1 MKGYRLK
8 KSAYV
13 LIFIFI
19 FMFAFAFI
27 YASNINFSKQEEV
40 TEVSNDYDVEYE
52 EYIPVVKQ
60 ETVINRPYK
69 DENVKILKDFYDIQD
84 DEQTQENSIIYYEST
99 YMQNSSVAYGGLESF
114 DVISILDG
122 KVIKI
127 TKDDLVGNVVEIEHE
142 NNIISVY
149 QSVDNVKVKVNDQV
163 KQGDI
168 IATSGTSTINKNL
181 NSHLLFELVVN
192 NEISNPEN
200 YFGKQLNEVSK

>member
-13 LIFIFI
+13 LTFIFIFI
-19 FMFAFAFI
+19 FVFTYI
-27 YASNINFSKQEEV
+27 YTSNINLDNQEEV
-40 TEVSNDYDVEYE
+40 TKVSNEYEVEYE
-52 EYIPVVKQ
+52 ENIPVVKE

-69 DENVKILKDFYDIQD
+69 DENVKILKNFYNFQD

-99 YMQNSSVAYGGLESF
+99 YMQNSSVAYGGVDSF

-122 KVIKI
+122 KVIKV
-127 TKDDLVGNVVEIEHE
+127 TQDDLVGNVIEIEHE

-149 QSVDNVKVKVNDQV
+149 QSVDNIKVKVNDQV
-163 KQGDI
+163 KQGDV
-168 IATSGTSTINKNL
+168 IATSGTSIINKDL

-200 YFGKQLNEVSK
+200 FFGKKLSEIAK

>member
-19 FMFAFAFI
+19 FIFVFTYI
-27 YASNINFSKQEEV
+27 YTSNINLDNQEEV
-40 TEVSNDYDVEYE
+40 TKVSNEYEVEYE
-52 EYIPVVKQ
+52 ENIPVVKE

-69 DENVKILKDFYDIQD
+69 DENVKILKNFYNFQD

-99 YMQNSSVAYGGLESF
+99 YMQNSSVAYGGVDSF

-122 KVIKI
+122 KVIRV
-127 TKDDLVGNVVEIEHE
+127 TQDDLVGNVIEIEHE

-149 QSVDNVKVKVNDQV
+149 QSVDNITLCKFSAD
-163 KQGDI
+163 
-168 IATSGTSTINKNL
+168 
-181 NSHLLFELVVN
+181 
-192 NEISNPEN
+192 
-200 YFGKQLNEVSK
+200 

>member
-40 TEVSNDYDVEYE
+40 TDVSNDYDVEYE

-69 DENVKILKDFYDIQD
+69 DEKVKILKDFYDIQD

-99 YMQNSSVAYGGLESF
+99 YMQNSSVAYGGVESF

-149 QSVDNVKVKVNDQV
+149 QSVNNVKVKVNDQV

>member
-19 FMFAFAFI
+19 FIFVFTFI
-27 YASNINFSKQEEV
+27 YTSNINLDNQEEV
-40 TEVSNDYDVEYE
+40 TKVSNEYEVEYE
-52 EYIPVVKQ
+52 ENIPVVKE
-60 ETVINRPYK
+60 ETAINRPYK
-69 DENVKILKDFYDIQD
+69 DENVKILKNFYNFQD
-84 DEQTQENSIIYYEST
+84 DEKTQENSIIYYEST
-99 YMQNSSVAYGGLESF
+99 YMQNSSVAYGGVDSF

-122 KVIKI
+122 KVIKV
-127 TKDDLVGNVVEIEHE
+127 TQDDLVGSVIEIEHE

-149 QSVDNVKVKVNDQV
+149 QSVDNIKVKVNDQV
-163 KQGDI
+163 KQGDV
-168 IATSGTSTINKNL
+168 IATSGTSTINKDL

-200 YFGKQLNEVSK
+200 FFGKKLSEIAK

>member
-69 DENVKILKDFYDIQD
+69 DEKVKILKDFYDIQD

-99 YMQNSSVAYGGLESF
+99 YMQNSSVAYGGVESF

-149 QSVDNVKVKVNDQV
+149 QSVNNVKVKVNDQV

>member
-19 FMFAFAFI
+19 FIFVFTFI
-27 YASNINFSKQEEV
+27 YTSNINLDNQEEV
-40 TEVSNDYDVEYE
+40 TKVSNEYEVEYE
-52 EYIPVVKQ
+52 ENIPVVKE

-69 DENVKILKDFYDIQD
+69 DENVKILKNFYNFQD
-84 DEQTQENSIIYYEST
+84 DEKTQENSIIYYEST
-99 YMQNSSVAYGGLESF
+99 YMQNSSVAYGGVDSF

-122 KVIKI
+122 KVIKV
-127 TKDDLVGNVVEIEHE
+127 TQDDLVGSVIEIEHE

-149 QSVDNVKVKVNDQV
+149 QSVDNIKVKVNDQV
-163 KQGDI
+163 KQGDV
-168 IATSGTSTINKNL
+168 IATSGTSTINKDL

-200 YFGKQLNEVSK
+200 FFGKKLSEIAK

>member
-99 YMQNSSVAYGGLESF
+99 YMQNSSVAYGGVESF

-127 TKDDLVGNVVEIEHE
+127 TKDDLVGTVVEIEHE